1 MRQMVYEHPFAYPG
15 RISSVCDPGLI
26 SWNVDPHLPRS
37 GFLGVPPFCR
47 EPPRELYHP
56 LPIYAFPAVNACQT
70 LEPYSLDRSLLQM
83 TWLKGTN
90 RDRKLNYHRRRANR
104 RFRKPKA
111 FSKAACTKK
120 TSIKKGLSQEDAPKN
135 NVLEEKDVGMNTLL
149 NLQEKLPSV
158 DHNEALHLKVVADGE
173 HQACALEMQV
183 KGVID
188 DVEEGEI
195 VSDFPEGDMN
205 QASLE
210 FVEQVRS
217 GNVPNVNDEKSI
229 AAVSLVDLSVQK
241 QSVDNCEEREFVDMK
256 TKNCKIIDSSFDR
269 QVLLSLE
276 VGFSNSKDSESESK
290 TSSRLDEISSD
301 AMMTPQLSHS
311 SMSVQPLQTSSP
323 HEIPGRCENSSD
335 AKMSTEPKLFKNM
348 HLTKPSQ
355 NREVCINSRDLRMS
369 HKAIS
374 LLDQKG
380 AQNICPIK
388 ESIAEKRKHV
398 QVSFSDLS
406 SKRCCIE
413 KENDIHSMTKNQSN
427 NDVLVQE
434 PIDMEID
441 NLEPNVLLPKTDIA
455 NLFDNDE
462 GNIDVQ
468 KSPTTKV
475 LKIVDP
481 SKLGLKPR
489 DPRRVLVHQSDFHTG
504 YAIGRD
510 LSSLGRVSE
519 HKETNQW
526 DSDKRQESLESYVAR
541 NYEDSWANM
550 HFEELADQEREA
562 IRMERARRID
572 EQKQMLNSRK
582 LCLVLD
588 LDHTL
593 LNSAK
598 FSEVDENLKMILC
611 RMETKGCRNANGQ
624 PLKKDL
630 YWYPKLGIWTKL
642 RPGVWDFL
650 SRASELYELHVSTMG
665 NRAYASEMTKLLDPT
680 GTLFGGRVISRGD
693 DSESTFNK
701 EFLPKS
707 KDLDGVLG
715 LESAVIIIDDS
726 VHVWPHHRN
735 NLLVVERYMYFPF
748 SRKQFGLSGPSLL
761 ERRHD
766 ERATDGMLASILKVI
781 EKIHQD
787 FFTNKWL
794 HEVDVRHV
802 LSTVKQTVLAGCKI
816 VFSRVYPQG
825 ESQPHLHPLWQMAEQ
840 FGAVCT
846 TIIDDDVTHVVA
858 TSRGTDKV
866 KWAMRTGRF
875 FVCPSWL
882 EASAVLYRRA
892 SEVNFPVPS

>member
-1 MRQMVYEHPFAYPG
+1 MRQTVYEHPFAYPG
-15 RISSVCDPGLI
+15 RISGVCNPGLI
-26 SWNVDPHLPRS
+26 NWNVDPHLPRS
-37 GFLGVPPFCR
+37 GFLGVAPFCR

-56 LPIYAFPAVNACQT
+56 LRPIYAFPVVNTCQT
-70 LEPYSLDRSLLQM
+70 LEPYSLDGSLLHM
-83 TWLKGTN
+83 TWLKGTKH
-90 RDRKLNYHRRRANR
+90 DRKQIYNRRRANHR
-104 RFRKPKA
+104 LRKPKV
-111 FSKAACTKK
+111 SKVACTKK
-120 TSIKKGLSQEDAPKN
+120 TAIKKGLSQEDTPKN
-135 NVLEEKDVGMNTLL
+135 NVLEEKDVGMDTLI
-149 NLQEKLPSV
+149 NLQEKLPSIEH
-158 DHNEALHLKVVADGE
+158 DETLHLKEVSDGE
-173 HQACALEMQV
+173 HQACTLEMQL
-183 KGVID
+183 KDASD

-195 VSDFPEGDMN
+195 VPDFPEGYVN
-205 QASLE
+205 QASHK
-210 FVEQVRS
+210 FIEQV
-217 GNVPNVNDEKSI
+217 GLDNVPNVNDEKSI
-229 AAVSLVDLSVQK
+229 TAVSLVETDLWVQK
-241 QSVDNCEEREFVDMK
+241 RSVDNCEEKEFADIK
-256 TKNCKIIDSSFDR
+256 TKNCNIIDSSFDR

-276 VGFSNSKDSESESK
+276 VGFSNSKGNESEST
-290 TSSRLDEISSD
+290 TSSRIDEISPD
-301 AMMTPQLSHS
+301 AMMTPQLSHD
-311 SMSVQPLQTSSP
+311 SMSVQPLQASNP
-323 HEIPGRCENSSD
+323 HGILGRCENSSD
-335 AKMSTEPKLFKNM
+335 AKMSTEPK
-348 HLTKPSQ
+348 PSQ
-355 NREVCINSRDLRMS
+355 NREICINSRDPRMN
-369 HKAIS
+369 HKALS
-374 LLDQKG
+374 LLLQKG
-380 AQNICPIK
+380 AQNIGPIK

-398 QVSFSDLS
+398 QVSFSDIS

-413 KENDIHSMTKNQSN
+413 KENDCHSMTENQSN
-427 NDVLVQE
+427 NEVLVQE

-441 NLEPNVLLPKTDIA
+441 NLEPNVLLPKTDVPNI
-455 NLFDNDE
+455 FDNDE
-462 GNIDVQ
+462 GNSNVQ
-468 KSPTTKV
+468 ESHASKV
-475 LKIVDP
+475 LTIVDP

-489 DPRRVLVHQSDFHTG
+489 DPRRVLVHQSDFHAG
-504 YAIGRD
+504 YDFSRD
-510 LSSLGRVSE
+510 LSSSGRVSE

-526 DSDKRQESLESYVAR
+526 DLNNRQESLKSYVAR
-541 NYEDSWANM
+541 NYEDCWANM
-550 HFEELADQEREA
+550 HFEESADQEREA

-630 YWYPKLGIWTKL
+630 YCYPKLGMWTKL

-680 GTLFGGRVISRGD
+680 GTLFAGRVISRGD

-781 EKIHQD
+781 EKIHQN

-825 ESQPHLHPLWQMAEQ
+825 VSQPHLHPLWQMAEQ

-846 TIIDDDVTHVVA
+846 TTIDDDVTHVVA
-858 TSRGTDKV
+858 ISRGTDKV

-882 EASAVLYRRA
+882 EASAALYRRA